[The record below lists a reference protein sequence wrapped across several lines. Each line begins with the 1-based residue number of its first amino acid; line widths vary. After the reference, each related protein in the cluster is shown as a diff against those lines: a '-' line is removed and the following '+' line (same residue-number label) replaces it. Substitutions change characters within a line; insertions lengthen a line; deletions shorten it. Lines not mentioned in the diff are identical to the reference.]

1 MRILIVDDETVI
13 ADSLAEILRDK
24 GFDATVA
31 YNGEQALECASAQ
44 EPHILLSDVIMPGI
58 PGTELATRIA
68 AQFPR
73 CRIVLYSSV
82 AVVSNLLKRNGGSP
96 YPFKL
101 LAKPIHPE
109 ELLTYLSD

>member
-1 MRILIVDDETVI
+1 LRLLIVDDETLI
-13 ADSLAEILRDK
+13 ADSLGQILRDK
-24 GFDATVA
+24 GFEVTVA
-31 YNGEQALECASAQ
+31 YSGEQALECASAR

-58 PGTELATRIA
+58 PGNELAMRIA

-82 AVVSNLLKRNGGSP
+82 AVVTNLLQSNRGAP

-101 LAKPIHPE
+101 LAKPIHPD
-109 ELLTYLSD
+109 ELLTHLSG